1 MLLRSAPPFPKDRA
15 VVNTVLAL
23 TVGSPRSS
31 GNAHLDVQHQMSSV
45 GNQTDVHL
53 PGATLPAS
61 PAWWADIIVQ
71 IVQRRYYPLRGSHK
85 LLAEKGTENKSIERL
100 NTKLTEKQ
108 APGLSVEGNY
118 TEPTSVSSWSS

>member
-1 MLLRSAPPFPKDRA
+1 M
-15 VVNTVLAL
+15 LAL